1 MPSLLPLLISLLL
14 IFLVVKWVLNTGDT
28 HPSTKQLNQPN
39 ELRSTRPRRTQ
50 QQPVNAGLVQQ
61 VQQVAPGLHVEQIKY
76 ALQLNRNNVQLVIE
90 NYLNGNDFPFPPGYT
105 PSARPSGTALNNNE
119 NSSDP
124 RKVSN
129 IKQDN
134 LLNKFHVTENMFD
147 EQDGDDLEDPTDM
160 LQRKQFMVYKARK
173 DMKKRL
179 ETDSELASLL
189 QH

>member
-1 MPSLLPLLISLLL
+1 MPSLLPLLISILL

-50 QQPVNAGLVQQ
+50 HQPVNAGLVQQ

-90 NYLNGNDFPFPPGYT
+90 NYLNGNEFPFPPGYT
-105 PSARPSGTALNNNE
+105 PTRAVSTALTNDT
-119 NSSDP
+119 NSNDP

-134 LLNKFHVTENMFD
+134 LLNKFHITEGMFD
-147 EQDGDDLEDPTDM
+147 EQNGDELDDPTDM
-160 LQRKQFMVYKARK
+160 LQRKQYMVYKAREE
-173 DMKKRL
+173 MKKRL